1 MIRFSVRLDYQRLPH
16 SHDLSPTYPC
26 LLLLIPQALDH
37 RDELLINPIA
47 IATHQD
53 LGTEGPLRRTRTVA
67 LPVALQKTVRN
78 SGSERP

>member
-1 MIRFSVRLDYQRLPH
+1 MRFPVRLDYQRLPH
-16 SHDLSPTYPC
+16 SHPC

-37 RDELLINPIA
+37 REEILINPIA